1 MPAETFAIDSRRLA
15 RAKRVQ
21 TIQHVAAAVI
31 LITNGFGH
39 ITGHHVTPLA
49 VAEIAAGALLVAA
62 AARDKF
68 RHVRGH
74 GHSKIGWVEIAG
86 AVMMTVEAIEKLHVR
101 HHFLFYVLSFIPPV
115 MLLVFGLFDMKLKQR
130 LRILADDD
138 FFDIRTR
145 VTTIFSHRQR
155 IRWKDAASFRITSD
169 AIEIV
174 RNGGAIRKLSTKD
187 IKNREE
193 AMVWTRAQFL
203 RRGIPERAPLTPA
216 PLPAPRREGTGGTT
230 EPLHKSR

>member
-21 TIQHVAAAVI
+21 TIQHVAAALI

-49 VAEIAAGALLVAA
+49 VAEIVAGALLVITAL
-62 AARDKF
+62 REKF

-115 MLLVFGLFDMKLKQR
+115 MLLLFGLFDMKLKQR
-130 LRILADDD
+130 LRILADDEI
-138 FFDIRTR
+138 FEIRTR

-155 IRWKDAASFRITSD
+155 IHWKDVAAFRMTPD

-174 RNGGAIRKLSTKD
+174 RDGGAIRKLSTKD
-187 IKNREE
+187 IKNRDE
-193 AMVWTRAQFL
+193 AMVWTREQFA
-203 RRGIPERAPLTPA
+203 RRGIAERAPLA
-216 PLPAPRREGTGGTT
+216 SAEGPR
-230 EPLHKSR
+230 EPLHESR